1 MTEHQIQHE
10 TRHHSLDDL
19 LTLMANLRHP
29 ELGCSW
35 DRKQTL
41 QKLTAYTLEEV
52 YEVIDAVE
60 RKDDAQL
67 QDELG
72 DLLFQIVFYAQI
84 AAEERRFSFA
94 DVVHSITDKLLRRH
108 PHIFPDATLAS
119 FGVSSSVG
127 ISAEQ
132 VAANWEL
139 IKNAEREKKAATAD
153 TPEAVSLMDDV
164 PTSLPAMDRARK
176 LQKRAASVGFDWADP
191 EPVLGKLQEEIA
203 ELELEVAAG
212 NQERI
217 IAEFGDVLFT
227 CANLARHLDVD
238 PEAALRASNRKFESR
253 FRQLEQRAAAVT
265 GPLAALSNVEMN
277 TLWDE
282 IKKSE
287 NSSVNQTDQSVR

>member
-1 MTEHQIQHE
+1 M
-10 TRHHSLDDL
+10 TRHHTLDDL

-60 RKDDAQL
+60 RHDDAQL

-84 AAEERRFSFA
+84 AMEEGRFDFV
-94 DVVHSITDKLLRRH
+94 DVVQSITDKLLRRH
-108 PHIFPDATLAS
+108 PHIFPDATLSS
-119 FGVSSSVG
+119 FGISAAAG
-127 ISAEQ
+127 ITAEQ

-139 IKNAEREKKAATAD
+139 IKNAEREKKAATAKKS
-153 TPEAVSLMDDV
+153 EEVSLMDDV
-164 PTSLPAMDRARK
+164 PSSLPAMDRARK
-176 LQKRAASVGFDWADP
+176 LQKRAATIGFDWADHR
-191 EPVLGKLQEEIA
+191 PVLAKLQEEIV

-212 NQERI
+212 NTENI
-217 IAEFGDVLFT
+217 MTELGDVLFT

-238 PEAALRASNRKFESR
+238 PETALRASNRKFEAR
-253 FRQLEQRAAAVT
+253 FRHLEQCAAAMTVS
-265 GPLAALSNVEMN
+265 LATLSNVEMN
-277 TLWDE
+277 TLWDK
-282 IKKSE
+282 IKMSE
-287 NSSVNQTDQSVR
+287 QGSANKTDGNGR